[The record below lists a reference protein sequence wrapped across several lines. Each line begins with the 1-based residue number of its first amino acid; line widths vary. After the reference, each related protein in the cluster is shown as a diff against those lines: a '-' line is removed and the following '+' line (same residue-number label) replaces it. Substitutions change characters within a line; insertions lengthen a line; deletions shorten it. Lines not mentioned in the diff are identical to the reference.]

1 MSPAGVG
8 ALRERL
14 RSVARPRALIMAAVA
29 LVLAAAAGG
38 ALMLVRASNPVVEIG
53 IGGAL
58 VYDTF
63 PEIVADLRPDRGTR
77 RYVKL
82 AIVLELPDD
91 LQPRLEAKRTEIIDA
106 LNAYLR
112 EQRAEDLSGE
122 AGAAR
127 VRQALKRIV
136 NDALAPGEVKAV
148 LFRAFI
154 VS

>member
-1 MSPAGVG
+1 MSAAGVG

-14 RSVARPRALIMAAVA
+14 RAVPQRRALIGVAVA
-29 LVLAAAAGG
+29 LVLAAAGAV
-38 ALMLVRASNPVVEIG
+38 ALMAIRASAPVVEIG

-63 PEIVADLRPDRGTR
+63 PEIVADLRSDGGAR

-82 AIVLELPDD
+82 AIVVELPDD
-91 LQPRLEAKRTEIIDA
+91 LQPRLEASRTEIIDA

-112 EQRAEDLSGE
+112 EQRAEDLAGE

-127 VRQALKRIV
+127 VRRALKEIV

-148 LFRAFI
+148 LFRVFI